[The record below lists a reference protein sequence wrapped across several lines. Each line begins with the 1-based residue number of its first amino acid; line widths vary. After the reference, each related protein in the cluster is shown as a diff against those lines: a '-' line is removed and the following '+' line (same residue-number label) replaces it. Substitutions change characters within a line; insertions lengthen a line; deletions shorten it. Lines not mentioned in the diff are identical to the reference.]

1 MKTIRKIVLTGGP
14 AGGKTTLT
22 SRLVKELSSIGYRVF
37 IVPEAATELISQFGI
52 KPFGNC
58 LTMFEFQY
66 FVVSSQL
73 HKEKLAREAAEL
85 VPEDKILI
93 ICDRGVL
100 DDKAYV
106 SQKEFNQVIARF
118 NVTEKELLESYDA
131 VIHLVSTL
139 VPGCGFTDFEKEFE
153 QVVAP
158 SIRLMELCSKH
169 HVKLVYFSSGGT
181 VYGERSTFDPFTE
194 EDTLAPISHYGWS
207 KQMMEESIRYMHRTQ
222 GLRYL
227 ILRPS
232 NAYGPGQNLHGRQGL
247 IAVALGKALHKKAVS
262 VWGDGIAVRDYI
274 YIDDLVYATLSLLGK
289 EAAFDKTFNVGSGI
303 GYSVNDILRILKEVS
318 GLEVSVNYLP
328 ARQEDVSHVVLAIDK
343 IQQIIDFHPLGIQEG
358 IQRFASF
365 VMDGNA

>member
-1 MKTIRKIVLTGGP
+1 MRVLLLGG
-14 AGGKTTLT
+14 AGFIGSHLAKA
-22 SRLVKELSSIGYRVF
+22 LSLRG
-37 IVPEAATELISQFGI
+37 EH
-52 KPFGNC
+52 
-58 LTMFEFQY
+58 
-66 FVVSSQL
+66 VVSVLEPVS
-73 HKEKLAREAAEL
+73 AP
-85 VPEDKILI
+85 V
-93 ICDRGVL
+93 DRIQHLPVHLYRGSL
-100 DDKAYV
+100 SD
-106 SQKEFNQVIARF
+106 
-118 NVTEKELLESYDA
+118 TELLESILVQEDIQA

-139 VPGCGFTDFEKEFE
+139 VPGCGFADFEKEFE

-181 VYGERSTFDPFTE
+181 VYGERSTFAPFTE

-247 IAVALGKALHKKAVS
+247 IAVALGKALRKEAVS

-274 YIDDLVYATLSLLGK
+274 YIDDLVQATLSLLGK
-289 EAAFDKTFNVGSGI
+289 EDAFNKTFNVGSGV
-303 GYSVNDILRILKEVS
+303 GYSVNDILRILKEES

-328 ARQEDVSHVVLAIDK
+328 ARQEDVSHVVLAIDR
-343 IQQIIDFHPLGIQEG
+343 IQEMIDFHPLGIQEG
-358 IQRFASF
+358 IRRFASF

>member
-1 MKTIRKIVLTGGP
+1 MRVLLLGG
-14 AGGKTTLT
+14 AGFIGSHLATA
-22 SRLVKELSSIGYRVF
+22 LSLRG
-37 IVPEAATELISQFGI
+37 EH
-52 KPFGNC
+52 
-58 LTMFEFQY
+58 
-66 FVVSSQL
+66 VVSVLEPVS
-73 HKEKLAREAAEL
+73 AP
-85 VPEDKILI
+85 V
-93 ICDRGVL
+93 DRIQHLPVHLYRGSL
-100 DDKAYV
+100 SD
-106 SQKEFNQVIARF
+106 
-118 NVTEKELLESYDA
+118 TELLETILVQDNIQA

-139 VPGCGFTDFEKEFE
+139 VPGCGFADFEKEFE

-181 VYGERSTFDPFTE
+181 VYGERSTFEPFTE
-194 EDTLAPISHYGWS
+194 KDTLAPISHYGWS

-247 IAVALGKALHKKAVS
+247 IAVALGKALRKEAVS

-274 YIDDLVYATLSLLGK
+274 YIDDLVQATLSLLGK
-289 EAAFDKTFNVGSGI
+289 EDAFDKTFNVGSGV

-318 GLEVSVNYLP
+318 GLEVSVHYLP

-343 IQQIIDFHPLGIQEG
+343 IREMIDFQPLGIQEG

>member
-1 MKTIRKIVLTGGP
+1 MRVLLLGGAGFIGSHLASALSLRGEHAVSVLEPVSAPVESIRHLPIHLYRGSLSDTG
-14 AGGKTTLT
+14 
-22 SRLVKELSSIGYRVF
+22 
-37 IVPEAATELISQFGI
+37 
-52 KPFGNC
+52 
-58 LTMFEFQY
+58 
-66 FVVSSQL
+66 
-73 HKEKLAREAAEL
+73 
-85 VPEDKILI
+85 
-93 ICDRGVL
+93 
-100 DDKAYV
+100 
-106 SQKEFNQVIARF
+106 
-118 NVTEKELLESYDA
+118 LLESILVQEDIQA

-139 VPGCGFTDFEKEFE
+139 VPGCGFADFEKEFE

-158 SIRLMELCSKH
+158 SIRLMEICSKRH
-169 HVKLVYFSSGGT
+169 IKLVYFSSGGT
-181 VYGERSTFDPFTE
+181 VYGERSTLAPFTE

-222 GLRYL
+222 GLSYL

-274 YIDDLVYATLSLLGK
+274 YIDDLIYATLSLLGK
-289 EAAFDKTFNVGSGI
+289 EAAFDKTFNVGSGV
-303 GYSVNDILRILKEVS
+303 GFSVNDILRILKEES
-318 GLEVSVNYLP
+318 GMEVSVNYLP

-358 IQRFASF
+358 IRRFASF

>member
-1 MKTIRKIVLTGGP
+1 MRVLLLGG
-14 AGGKTTLT
+14 AGFIGSHLATA
-22 SRLVKELSSIGYRVF
+22 LSLRG
-37 IVPEAATELISQFGI
+37 EH
-52 KPFGNC
+52 
-58 LTMFEFQY
+58 
-66 FVVSSQL
+66 VVSVLEPVS
-73 HKEKLAREAAEL
+73 AP
-85 VPEDKILI
+85 V
-93 ICDRGVL
+93 DRIQHLPVHLYRGSL
-100 DDKAYV
+100 SD
-106 SQKEFNQVIARF
+106 
-118 NVTEKELLESYDA
+118 TELLETILVQENIQA

-139 VPGCGFTDFEKEFE
+139 VPGCGFADFEKEFE

-181 VYGERSTFDPFTE
+181 VYGERSTFEPFTE

-222 GLRYL
+222 GLQYL

-247 IAVALGKALHKKAVS
+247 IAVALGKALRKEAVS

-274 YIDDLVYATLSLLGK
+274 YIDDLVQATLSLLGK
-289 EAAFDKTFNVGSGI
+289 EEAFDKTFNVGSGV

-343 IQQIIDFHPLGIQEG
+343 IREMIDFQPLGIQEG

>member
-1 MKTIRKIVLTGGP
+1 MRVLLLGG
-14 AGGKTTLT
+14 AGF
-22 SRLVKELSSIGYRVF
+22 IGSHL
-37 IVPEAATELISQFGI
+37 ATAISLRG
-52 KPFGNC
+52 
-58 LTMFEFQY
+58 EH
-66 FVVSSQL
+66 VVSVLEPVS
-73 HKEKLAREAAEL
+73 AP
-85 VPEDKILI
+85 V
-93 ICDRGVL
+93 DRIQHLPVHLYRGSL
-100 DDKAYV
+100 SD
-106 SQKEFNQVIARF
+106 
-118 NVTEKELLESYDA
+118 TELLESILVQDNIQA

-139 VPGCGFTDFEKEFE
+139 VPGCGFADFEKEFE

-181 VYGERSTFDPFTE
+181 VYGERSTMAPFTE
-194 EDTLAPISHYGWS
+194 EDALAPISHYGWS

-247 IAVALGKALHKKAVS
+247 IAVALGKALRKEAVS

-274 YIDDLVYATLSLLGK
+274 YIDDLVQATLSLLGK
-289 EAAFDKTFNVGSGI
+289 EDAFDKTFNVGSGV

-328 ARQEDVSHVVLAIDK
+328 ARQEDVSHVVLAIDR
-343 IQQIIDFHPLGIQEG
+343 IQEMIDFQPLGIQEG

>member
-1 MKTIRKIVLTGGP
+1 MRVLLLGG
-14 AGGKTTLT
+14 AGFIGSHLAKA
-22 SRLVKELSSIGYRVF
+22 LSLR
-37 IVPEAATELISQFGI
+37 EEH
-52 KPFGNC
+52 
-58 LTMFEFQY
+58 
-66 FVVSSQL
+66 VVSVLEPVS
-73 HKEKLAREAAEL
+73 AP
-85 VPEDKILI
+85 V
-93 ICDRGVL
+93 DRIQHLPVHLYRGSL
-100 DDKAYV
+100 SD
-106 SQKEFNQVIARF
+106 
-118 NVTEKELLESYDA
+118 TELLETILVQESIQA

-139 VPGCGFTDFEKEFE
+139 VPGCGFADFEKEFE

-181 VYGERSTFDPFTE
+181 VYGERSTFEPFTE
-194 EDTLAPISHYGWS
+194 KDTLAPISHYGWS

-247 IAVALGKALHKKAVS
+247 IAVALGKALRKEAVS

-274 YIDDLVYATLSLLGK
+274 YIDDLVQATLSLLGK
-289 EAAFDKTFNVGSGI
+289 EAAFDKTFNVGSGV

-318 GLEVSVNYLP
+318 GLEVSINYLP
-328 ARQEDVSHVVLAIDK
+328 ARQEDVSHVVLAIDR
-343 IQQIIDFHPLGIQEG
+343 IREMIDFQPIGIQEG
-358 IQRFASF
+358 IRRFASF

>member
-1 MKTIRKIVLTGGP
+1 MRVLLLGG
-14 AGGKTTLT
+14 AGFIGSHLATALSLRGEHAVSVLEPT
-22 SRLVKELSSIGYRVF
+22 SASIDRIQHLPIHLYRGSLSD
-37 IVPEAATELISQFGI
+37 T
-52 KPFGNC
+52 
-58 LTMFEFQY
+58 
-66 FVVSSQL
+66 
-73 HKEKLAREAAEL
+73 
-85 VPEDKILI
+85 
-93 ICDRGVL
+93 
-100 DDKAYV
+100 
-106 SQKEFNQVIARF
+106 
-118 NVTEKELLESYDA
+118 ELLESILVQEDIQA

-181 VYGERSTFDPFTE
+181 VYGERATLAQFTE
-194 EDTLAPISHYGWS
+194 KDALTPISHYGWS

-247 IAVALGKALHKKAVS
+247 IAVALGKALRKEAVS

-274 YIDDLVYATLSLLGK
+274 YIDDLVQATLSLLGK
-289 EAAFDKTFNVGSGI
+289 EAAFDNTFNVGSGV

-318 GLEVSVNYLP
+318 GLEVSINYLP
-328 ARQEDVSHVVLAIDK
+328 ARQEDVSHVVLAIDR
-343 IQQIIDFHPLGIQEG
+343 IREMIDFQPIGIQEG
-358 IQRFASF
+358 IRRFASF

>member
-1 MKTIRKIVLTGGP
+1 MRVLLLGG
-14 AGGKTTLT
+14 AGFIGSHLATA
-22 SRLVKELSSIGYRVF
+22 LSLRG
-37 IVPEAATELISQFGI
+37 EH
-52 KPFGNC
+52 
-58 LTMFEFQY
+58 
-66 FVVSSQL
+66 VVSVLEPVS
-73 HKEKLAREAAEL
+73 AP
-85 VPEDKILI
+85 V
-93 ICDRGVL
+93 DRIQHLPVHLYRGSL
-100 DDKAYV
+100 SD
-106 SQKEFNQVIARF
+106 
-118 NVTEKELLESYDA
+118 TELLETILVQENIQA

-139 VPGCGFTDFEKEFE
+139 VPGCGFADFEKEFE

-181 VYGERSTFDPFTE
+181 VYGERSTFEPFTE
-194 EDTLAPISHYGWS
+194 KDTLAPISHYGWS

-247 IAVALGKALHKKAVS
+247 IAVALGKALRKEAVS

-274 YIDDLVYATLSLLGK
+274 YIDDLVQATLSLLGK
-289 EAAFDKTFNVGSGI
+289 EDAFDKTFNVGSGV

-318 GLEVSVNYLP
+318 GLKVSVHYLP
-328 ARQEDVSHVVLAIDK
+328 ARQEDVSHVVLAIDR
-343 IQQIIDFHPLGIQEG
+343 IQDMIDFQPLGIQEG

>member
-1 MKTIRKIVLTGGP
+1 MRVLLLGG
-14 AGGKTTLT
+14 AGFIGSHLATALSLRGEHAVSVLEPT
-22 SRLVKELSSIGYRVF
+22 SASIDRIQHLPIHLYRGSLSD
-37 IVPEAATELISQFGI
+37 T
-52 KPFGNC
+52 
-58 LTMFEFQY
+58 
-66 FVVSSQL
+66 
-73 HKEKLAREAAEL
+73 
-85 VPEDKILI
+85 
-93 ICDRGVL
+93 
-100 DDKAYV
+100 
-106 SQKEFNQVIARF
+106 
-118 NVTEKELLESYDA
+118 ELLESILVQEDIQA

-181 VYGERSTFDPFTE
+181 VYGERATLAHFTE
-194 EDTLAPISHYGWS
+194 KDALTPISHYGWS

-247 IAVALGKALHKKAVS
+247 IAVALGKALRKEAVS

-274 YIDDLVYATLSLLGK
+274 YIDDLVQATLSLLGK
-289 EAAFDKTFNVGSGI
+289 EAVFDKTFNVGSGV

-318 GLEVSVNYLP
+318 GLEVSINYLP
-328 ARQEDVSHVVLAIDK
+328 ARQEDVSHVVLAIDR
-343 IQQIIDFHPLGIQEG
+343 IREMIDFQPIGIQEG
-358 IQRFASF
+358 IRRFASF

>member
-1 MKTIRKIVLTGGP
+1 MRVLLLGG
-14 AGGKTTLT
+14 AGFIGSHLAKA
-22 SRLVKELSSIGYRVF
+22 LSLRG
-37 IVPEAATELISQFGI
+37 EH
-52 KPFGNC
+52 
-58 LTMFEFQY
+58 
-66 FVVSSQL
+66 VVSVLEPVS
-73 HKEKLAREAAEL
+73 AP
-85 VPEDKILI
+85 V
-93 ICDRGVL
+93 DRIQHLPVHLYRGSL
-100 DDKAYV
+100 SD
-106 SQKEFNQVIARF
+106 
-118 NVTEKELLESYDA
+118 TELLESILVQEDIQA

-139 VPGCGFTDFEKEFE
+139 VPGCGFADFEKEFE

-181 VYGERSTFDPFTE
+181 VYGERSTFEPFTE

-247 IAVALGKALHKKAVS
+247 IAVALGKALHKRAVS

-274 YIDDLVYATLSLLGK
+274 YIDDLVQATLTLLGK
-289 EAAFDKTFNVGSGI
+289 EDAFNKTFNVGSGI
-303 GYSVNDILRILKEVS
+303 GYSVNDILRILKEES

-328 ARQEDVSHVVLAIDK
+328 ARQEDVSHVVLAIDR
-343 IQQIIDFHPLGIQEG
+343 IQEMIDFHPLGIQEG
-358 IQRFASF
+358 IRRFASF

>member
-1 MKTIRKIVLTGGP
+1 MRVLLLGGAGFIGSHLASALSLRGEHAVSVLEPASASVESIRHLPIHLHRG
-14 AGGKTTLT
+14 
-22 SRLVKELSSIGYRVF
+22 SLSD
-37 IVPEAATELISQFGI
+37 T
-52 KPFGNC
+52 
-58 LTMFEFQY
+58 
-66 FVVSSQL
+66 
-73 HKEKLAREAAEL
+73 
-85 VPEDKILI
+85 
-93 ICDRGVL
+93 
-100 DDKAYV
+100 
-106 SQKEFNQVIARF
+106 
-118 NVTEKELLESYDA
+118 ELLESILVQEDIQA

-139 VPGCGFTDFEKEFE
+139 VPGCGCTDFEKEFE
-153 QVVAP
+153 HVVAP

-169 HVKLVYFSSGGT
+169 HVKLGYFSSGGT
-181 VYGERSTFDPFTE
+181 VSGERSTFDPFTE

-262 VWGDGIAVRDYI
+262 VWGDCIAVRYYI

-303 GYSVNDILRILKEVS
+303 GYSVNDILRILKEES
-318 GLEVSVNYLP
+318 GMEVSVNYLP

-358 IQRFASF
+358 IRRFASF

>member
-1 MKTIRKIVLTGGP
+1 MRVLLLGG
-14 AGGKTTLT
+14 AGFIGSHLATA
-22 SRLVKELSSIGYRVF
+22 LSLRG
-37 IVPEAATELISQFGI
+37 EH
-52 KPFGNC
+52 
-58 LTMFEFQY
+58 
-66 FVVSSQL
+66 VVSVLETAS
-73 HKEKLAREAAEL
+73 AP
-85 VPEDKILI
+85 V
-93 ICDRGVL
+93 DRIQHLPVHLYRGSL
-100 DDKAYV
+100 SD
-106 SQKEFNQVIARF
+106 
-118 NVTEKELLESYDA
+118 TELLETILVQEDIQA

-139 VPGCGFTDFEKEFE
+139 VPGCGFADFEKEFE

-181 VYGERSTFDPFTE
+181 VYGERSTFEPFTE
-194 EDTLAPISHYGWS
+194 KDTLAPISHYGWS

-247 IAVALGKALHKKAVS
+247 IAVALGKALRKEAVS

-274 YIDDLVYATLSLLGK
+274 YIDDLVQATLSLLGK
-289 EAAFDKTFNVGSGI
+289 EAAFDKTFNVGSGV

-318 GLEVSVNYLP
+318 GLEVSINYLP
-328 ARQEDVSHVVLAIDK
+328 ARQEDVSHVVLAIDR
-343 IQQIIDFHPLGIQEG
+343 IREMIDFQPIGIQEG
-358 IQRFASF
+358 IRRFASF

>member
-1 MKTIRKIVLTGGP
+1 MRVLLLGG
-14 AGGKTTLT
+14 AGFIGSHLATALSLRGEHAVSVLEPT
-22 SRLVKELSSIGYRVF
+22 SASIDRIQHLPIHLYRGSLSD
-37 IVPEAATELISQFGI
+37 T
-52 KPFGNC
+52 
-58 LTMFEFQY
+58 
-66 FVVSSQL
+66 
-73 HKEKLAREAAEL
+73 
-85 VPEDKILI
+85 
-93 ICDRGVL
+93 
-100 DDKAYV
+100 
-106 SQKEFNQVIARF
+106 
-118 NVTEKELLESYDA
+118 ELLESILVQEDIQA
-131 VIHLVSTL
+131 VILLVSTL

-181 VYGERSTFDPFTE
+181 VYGERATLAHFTE
-194 EDTLAPISHYGWS
+194 KDALTPISHYGWS

-247 IAVALGKALHKKAVS
+247 IAVALGKALRKEAVS

-274 YIDDLVYATLSLLGK
+274 YIDDLVQATLSLLGK
-289 EAAFDKTFNVGSGI
+289 EAAFDKTFNVGSGV

-318 GLEVSVNYLP
+318 GLEVSINYLP
-328 ARQEDVSHVVLAIDK
+328 ARQEDVSHVVLAIDR
-343 IQQIIDFHPLGIQEG
+343 IREMIDFQPIGIQEG
-358 IQRFASF
+358 IRRFASF

>member
-1 MKTIRKIVLTGGP
+1 MRVLLLGG
-14 AGGKTTLT
+14 AGFIGSHLATALSLRGEHAVSVLEPT
-22 SRLVKELSSIGYRVF
+22 SASIDRIQHLPIHLYRGSLSD
-37 IVPEAATELISQFGI
+37 T
-52 KPFGNC
+52 
-58 LTMFEFQY
+58 
-66 FVVSSQL
+66 
-73 HKEKLAREAAEL
+73 
-85 VPEDKILI
+85 
-93 ICDRGVL
+93 
-100 DDKAYV
+100 
-106 SQKEFNQVIARF
+106 
-118 NVTEKELLESYDA
+118 ELLESILVQEDIQA

-181 VYGERSTFDPFTE
+181 VYGERSTFEPFTE
-194 EDTLAPISHYGWS
+194 KDTLAPISHYGWS

-247 IAVALGKALHKKAVS
+247 IAVALGKALRKEAVS

-274 YIDDLVYATLSLLGK
+274 YIDDLVQATLSLLGK
-289 EAAFDKTFNVGSGI
+289 EAAFDKTFNVGSGV

-318 GLEVSVNYLP
+318 GLEVSINYLP
-328 ARQEDVSHVVLAIDK
+328 ARQEDVSHVVLAIDR
-343 IQQIIDFHPLGIQEG
+343 IREMIDFQPIGIQEG
-358 IQRFASF
+358 IRRFASF

>member
-1 MKTIRKIVLTGGP
+1 MRVLLLGGAGFIGSHLATALSLRGEHAVSVLEP
-14 AGGKTTLT
+14 ASAPVDRIQHLPVHLYRG
-22 SRLVKELSSIGYRVF
+22 SLSD
-37 IVPEAATELISQFGI
+37 T
-52 KPFGNC
+52 
-58 LTMFEFQY
+58 
-66 FVVSSQL
+66 
-73 HKEKLAREAAEL
+73 
-85 VPEDKILI
+85 
-93 ICDRGVL
+93 
-100 DDKAYV
+100 
-106 SQKEFNQVIARF
+106 
-118 NVTEKELLESYDA
+118 ELLESILVQEDIQA

-158 SIRLMELCSKH
+158 SIRMMEICSKH

-181 VYGERSTFDPFTE
+181 VYGERSTLAPFTE
-194 EDTLAPISHYGWS
+194 EDALAPISHYGWS

-247 IAVALGKALHKKAVS
+247 IAVALGKALRKEAVS

-274 YIDDLVYATLSLLGK
+274 YIDDLVQATLSLLGK
-289 EAAFDKTFNVGSGI
+289 EDAFDKTFNVGSGV

-318 GLEVSVNYLP
+318 GLAVSVNYLP
-328 ARQEDVSHVVLAIDK
+328 ARQEDVSHVVLAIDR
-343 IQQIIDFHPLGIQEG
+343 IQEMIDFQPLGIQEG
-358 IQRFASF
+358 IRRFASF

>member
-1 MKTIRKIVLTGGP
+1 MRVLLLGG
-14 AGGKTTLT
+14 AGFIGSHLATA
-22 SRLVKELSSIGYRVF
+22 LSLRG
-37 IVPEAATELISQFGI
+37 EH
-52 KPFGNC
+52 
-58 LTMFEFQY
+58 
-66 FVVSSQL
+66 VVSVLEPVS
-73 HKEKLAREAAEL
+73 AP
-85 VPEDKILI
+85 V
-93 ICDRGVL
+93 DRIQHLPVHLYRGSL
-100 DDKAYV
+100 SD
-106 SQKEFNQVIARF
+106 
-118 NVTEKELLESYDA
+118 TELLESILVQEDIQA

-139 VPGCGFTDFEKEFE
+139 VPGCGFADFEKEFE

-181 VYGERSTFDPFTE
+181 VYGERSTFEPFTE

-247 IAVALGKALHKKAVS
+247 IAVALGKALRKEAVS

-274 YIDDLVYATLSLLGK
+274 YIDDLVQATLSLLGK
-289 EAAFDKTFNVGSGI
+289 EDAFDKTFNVGSGI
-303 GYSVNDILRILKEVS
+303 GYSVNDILRILKEES

-328 ARQEDVSHVVLAIDK
+328 ARQEDVSHVVLAIDR
-343 IQQIIDFHPLGIQEG
+343 IQEMIDFHPLGIQEG
-358 IQRFASF
+358 IRRFASF

>member
-1 MKTIRKIVLTGGP
+1 MRVLLLGG
-14 AGGKTTLT
+14 AGFIGSHLAKA
-22 SRLVKELSSIGYRVF
+22 LSLRG
-37 IVPEAATELISQFGI
+37 EH
-52 KPFGNC
+52 
-58 LTMFEFQY
+58 
-66 FVVSSQL
+66 VVSVLETVS
-73 HKEKLAREAAEL
+73 AP
-85 VPEDKILI
+85 V
-93 ICDRGVL
+93 DRIQHLPVHLYRGSL
-100 DDKAYV
+100 SD
-106 SQKEFNQVIARF
+106 
-118 NVTEKELLESYDA
+118 TELLETILVQEDIQA

-139 VPGCGFTDFEKEFE
+139 VPGCGFADFEKEFE

-181 VYGERSTFDPFTE
+181 VYGERSTFEPFTE
-194 EDTLAPISHYGWS
+194 KDTLAPISHYGWS

-247 IAVALGKALHKKAVS
+247 IAVALGKALRKEAVS

-274 YIDDLVYATLSLLGK
+274 YIDDLVQATLSLLGK
-289 EAAFDKTFNVGSGI
+289 EAAFDKTFNVGSGV

-318 GLEVSVNYLP
+318 GLKVPVNYLP
-328 ARQEDVSHVVLAIDK
+328 ARQEDVSHVVLAIDR
-343 IQQIIDFHPLGIQEG
+343 IREMIDFQPIGIQEG
-358 IQRFASF
+358 IRRFASF

>member
-1 MKTIRKIVLTGGP
+1 MRVLLLGG
-14 AGGKTTLT
+14 AGFIGSHLATALSLRGEHAVSVLEPT
-22 SRLVKELSSIGYRVF
+22 SASIDRIQHLPIHLYRGSLSD
-37 IVPEAATELISQFGI
+37 T
-52 KPFGNC
+52 
-58 LTMFEFQY
+58 
-66 FVVSSQL
+66 
-73 HKEKLAREAAEL
+73 
-85 VPEDKILI
+85 
-93 ICDRGVL
+93 
-100 DDKAYV
+100 
-106 SQKEFNQVIARF
+106 
-118 NVTEKELLESYDA
+118 ELLESILVQEDIQA

-139 VPGCGFTDFEKEFE
+139 VPGCGFADFEKEFE

-181 VYGERSTFDPFTE
+181 VYGERSTFEPFTE
-194 EDTLAPISHYGWS
+194 KDTLAPISHYGWS

-247 IAVALGKALHKKAVS
+247 IAVALGKALRKEAVS

-274 YIDDLVYATLSLLGK
+274 YIDDLVQATLSLLGK
-289 EAAFDKTFNVGSGI
+289 EAAFDKTFNVGSGV

-318 GLEVSVNYLP
+318 GLEVSINYLP
-328 ARQEDVSHVVLAIDK
+328 ARQEDVSHVVLAIDR
-343 IQQIIDFHPLGIQEG
+343 IREMIDFQPIGIQEG
-358 IQRFASF
+358 IRRFASF

>member
-1 MKTIRKIVLTGGP
+1 MRVLLLGG
-14 AGGKTTLT
+14 AGFIGSHLAKA
-22 SRLVKELSSIGYRVF
+22 LSLRG
-37 IVPEAATELISQFGI
+37 EH
-52 KPFGNC
+52 
-58 LTMFEFQY
+58 
-66 FVVSSQL
+66 VVSVLEPVS
-73 HKEKLAREAAEL
+73 AP
-85 VPEDKILI
+85 V
-93 ICDRGVL
+93 DRIQHLPVHLYRGSL
-100 DDKAYV
+100 SD
-106 SQKEFNQVIARF
+106 
-118 NVTEKELLESYDA
+118 TELLESILVQEDIQA

-139 VPGCGFTDFEKEFE
+139 VPGCGFADFEKEFE

-181 VYGERSTFDPFTE
+181 VYGERSTFEPFTE
-194 EDTLAPISHYGWS
+194 EDALAPISHYGWS

-247 IAVALGKALHKKAVS
+247 IAVALGKALRKEAVS

-274 YIDDLVYATLSLLGK
+274 YIDDLVQATLTLLGK
-289 EAAFDKTFNVGSGI
+289 EDAFNKTFNVGSGI
-303 GYSVNDILRILKEVS
+303 GYSVNDILRILKEES

-328 ARQEDVSHVVLAIDK
+328 ARQEDVSHVVLAIDR
-343 IQQIIDFHPLGIQEG
+343 IQEMIDFHPLGIQEG
-358 IQRFASF
+358 IRRFASF

>member
-1 MKTIRKIVLTGGP
+1 MRVLLLGG
-14 AGGKTTLT
+14 AGFIGSHLATA
-22 SRLVKELSSIGYRVF
+22 LSLRG
-37 IVPEAATELISQFGI
+37 EH
-52 KPFGNC
+52 
-58 LTMFEFQY
+58 
-66 FVVSSQL
+66 VVSVLEPVS
-73 HKEKLAREAAEL
+73 AP
-85 VPEDKILI
+85 V
-93 ICDRGVL
+93 DRIQHLPVHLYRGSL
-100 DDKAYV
+100 SD
-106 SQKEFNQVIARF
+106 
-118 NVTEKELLESYDA
+118 TELLESILVQEDIQA

-139 VPGCGFTDFEKEFE
+139 VPGCGFADFEKEFE

-181 VYGERSTFDPFTE
+181 VYGERSTFEPFTE

-247 IAVALGKALHKKAVS
+247 IAVALGKALRKEAVS
-262 VWGDGIAVRDYI
+262 VWGDGIVVRDYI
-274 YIDDLVYATLSLLGK
+274 YIDDLVQATLSLLGK
-289 EAAFDKTFNVGSGI
+289 EDAFNKTFNVGSGV

-318 GLEVSVNYLP
+318 GLELSVNYLP

-343 IQQIIDFHPLGIQEG
+343 IQEMINFQPLGIQEG

>member
-1 MKTIRKIVLTGGP
+1 MRVLLLGG
-14 AGGKTTLT
+14 AGFIGSHLAKA
-22 SRLVKELSSIGYRVF
+22 LSLR
-37 IVPEAATELISQFGI
+37 EEH
-52 KPFGNC
+52 
-58 LTMFEFQY
+58 
-66 FVVSSQL
+66 VVSVLEPVS
-73 HKEKLAREAAEL
+73 AP
-85 VPEDKILI
+85 V
-93 ICDRGVL
+93 DRIQHLPVHLYRGSL
-100 DDKAYV
+100 SD
-106 SQKEFNQVIARF
+106 
-118 NVTEKELLESYDA
+118 TELLETILVQESIQA

-139 VPGCGFTDFEKEFE
+139 VPGCGFADFEKEFE

-181 VYGERSTFDPFTE
+181 VYGERSTFEPFTE
-194 EDTLAPISHYGWS
+194 KDTLAPISHYGWS

-247 IAVALGKALHKKAVS
+247 IAVALGKALRKEAVS

-274 YIDDLVYATLSLLGK
+274 YIDDLVQATLSLLGK
-289 EAAFDKTFNVGSGI
+289 EDAFDKTFNVGSGV
-303 GYSVNDILRILKEVS
+303 GYSVNDILRILKEIS
-318 GLEVSVNYLP
+318 GLEVSVHYLP

-343 IQQIIDFHPLGIQEG
+343 IRKMIDFQPLGIQEG

>member
-1 MKTIRKIVLTGGP
+1 MRVLLLGG
-14 AGGKTTLT
+14 AGFIGSHLAKA
-22 SRLVKELSSIGYRVF
+22 LSLRG
-37 IVPEAATELISQFGI
+37 EH
-52 KPFGNC
+52 
-58 LTMFEFQY
+58 
-66 FVVSSQL
+66 VVSVLEPVS
-73 HKEKLAREAAEL
+73 AP
-85 VPEDKILI
+85 V
-93 ICDRGVL
+93 DRIQHLPVHLYRGSL
-100 DDKAYV
+100 SD
-106 SQKEFNQVIARF
+106 
-118 NVTEKELLESYDA
+118 TELLESILVQEDIQA

-139 VPGCGFTDFEKEFE
+139 VPGCGFADFEKEFE

-181 VYGERSTFDPFTE
+181 VYGERSTFEPFTE

-247 IAVALGKALHKKAVS
+247 IAVALGKALRKEAVS

-274 YIDDLVYATLSLLGK
+274 YIDDLVQATLSLLGK
-289 EAAFDKTFNVGSGI
+289 EDAFNKTFNVGSGV

-318 GLEVSVNYLP
+318 GLELSVNYLP
-328 ARQEDVSHVVLAIDK
+328 ARQEDVSHVVLAIDR
-343 IQQIIDFHPLGIQEG
+343 IQEMIDFHPLGIQEG
-358 IQRFASF
+358 IRRFASF

>member
-1 MKTIRKIVLTGGP
+1 MRVLLLGG
-14 AGGKTTLT
+14 AGFIGSHLATALSLRGEHAVSVLEPT
-22 SRLVKELSSIGYRVF
+22 SASIDRIQHLPIHLYRGSLSD
-37 IVPEAATELISQFGI
+37 T
-52 KPFGNC
+52 
-58 LTMFEFQY
+58 
-66 FVVSSQL
+66 
-73 HKEKLAREAAEL
+73 
-85 VPEDKILI
+85 
-93 ICDRGVL
+93 
-100 DDKAYV
+100 
-106 SQKEFNQVIARF
+106 
-118 NVTEKELLESYDA
+118 ELLESILVQEDIQA

-181 VYGERSTFDPFTE
+181 VYGERATLAHFTE
-194 EDTLAPISHYGWS
+194 KDALTPISHYGWS

-247 IAVALGKALHKKAVS
+247 IAVALGKALRKEAVS

-274 YIDDLVYATLSLLGK
+274 YIDDLVQATLSLLGK
-289 EAAFDKTFNVGSGI
+289 EAAFDKTFNVGSGV

-318 GLEVSVNYLP
+318 GLEVSINYLP
-328 ARQEDVSHVVLAIDK
+328 ARQEDVSHVVLAIDR
-343 IQQIIDFHPLGIQEG
+343 IREMIDFQPIGIQEG
-358 IQRFASF
+358 IRRFASF

>member
-1 MKTIRKIVLTGGP
+1 MRVLLLGG
-14 AGGKTTLT
+14 AGFIGSHLATALSLRGEHAVSVLEPT
-22 SRLVKELSSIGYRVF
+22 SASIDRIQHLPIHLYRGSLSD
-37 IVPEAATELISQFGI
+37 T
-52 KPFGNC
+52 
-58 LTMFEFQY
+58 
-66 FVVSSQL
+66 
-73 HKEKLAREAAEL
+73 
-85 VPEDKILI
+85 
-93 ICDRGVL
+93 
-100 DDKAYV
+100 
-106 SQKEFNQVIARF
+106 
-118 NVTEKELLESYDA
+118 ELLESILVQEDIQA

-139 VPGCGFTDFEKEFE
+139 VPGCGFTDFENEFE

-181 VYGERSTFDPFTE
+181 VYGERSTFEPFTE
-194 EDTLAPISHYGWS
+194 KDTLAPISHYGWS

-247 IAVALGKALHKKAVS
+247 IAVALGKALRKEAVS

-274 YIDDLVYATLSLLGK
+274 YIDDLVQATLSLLGK
-289 EAAFDKTFNVGSGI
+289 EDAFDKTFNVGSGV

-318 GLEVSVNYLP
+318 GLEVSVHYLP
-328 ARQEDVSHVVLAIDK
+328 ARQEDVFHVVLAIDR
-343 IQQIIDFHPLGIQEG
+343 ILEIIDFQPIGIQEG
-358 IQRFASF
+358 IRRFASF

>member
-1 MKTIRKIVLTGGP
+1 MRVLLLGG
-14 AGGKTTLT
+14 AGFIGSHLATALSLRGEHAVSVLEPT
-22 SRLVKELSSIGYRVF
+22 SASIDRIQHLPIHLYRGSLSD
-37 IVPEAATELISQFGI
+37 T
-52 KPFGNC
+52 
-58 LTMFEFQY
+58 
-66 FVVSSQL
+66 
-73 HKEKLAREAAEL
+73 
-85 VPEDKILI
+85 
-93 ICDRGVL
+93 
-100 DDKAYV
+100 
-106 SQKEFNQVIARF
+106 
-118 NVTEKELLESYDA
+118 ELLESILVQEDIQA

-181 VYGERSTFDPFTE
+181 VYGERSTMAPFTE
-194 EDTLAPISHYGWS
+194 EDALAPISHYGWS

-247 IAVALGKALHKKAVS
+247 IAVALGKALRKEAVS

-274 YIDDLVYATLSLLGK
+274 YIDDLVQATLSLLGK
-289 EAAFDKTFNVGSGI
+289 EDAFDKTFNVGSGV

-328 ARQEDVSHVVLAIDK
+328 ARQEDVSHVVLAIER
-343 IQQIIDFHPLGIQEG
+343 IQDMIDFQPLGIQEG

>member
-1 MKTIRKIVLTGGP
+1 MRVLLLGG
-14 AGGKTTLT
+14 AGFIGSHLATA
-22 SRLVKELSSIGYRVF
+22 LSLRG
-37 IVPEAATELISQFGI
+37 EH
-52 KPFGNC
+52 
-58 LTMFEFQY
+58 
-66 FVVSSQL
+66 VVSVLEPVS
-73 HKEKLAREAAEL
+73 AP
-85 VPEDKILI
+85 V
-93 ICDRGVL
+93 DRIQHLPVHLYRGSL
-100 DDKAYV
+100 SD
-106 SQKEFNQVIARF
+106 
-118 NVTEKELLESYDA
+118 TELLESILVQEDIQA

-139 VPGCGFTDFEKEFE
+139 VPGCGFADFEKEFE

-181 VYGERSTFDPFTE
+181 VYGERSTFEPFTE
-194 EDTLAPISHYGWS
+194 EDALAPISHYGWS

-247 IAVALGKALHKKAVS
+247 IAVALGKALRKEAVS

-274 YIDDLVYATLSLLGK
+274 YIDDLVQATLSLLGK
-289 EAAFDKTFNVGSGI
+289 EDAFNKTFNVGSGV

-318 GLEVSVNYLP
+318 GLELSVNYLP
-328 ARQEDVSHVVLAIDK
+328 ARQEDVSHVVLAIDR
-343 IQQIIDFHPLGIQEG
+343 IQDMIDFQPLGIQEG

>member
-1 MKTIRKIVLTGGP
+1 MRVLLLGG
-14 AGGKTTLT
+14 AGFIGSHLAKA
-22 SRLVKELSSIGYRVF
+22 LSLRG
-37 IVPEAATELISQFGI
+37 EH
-52 KPFGNC
+52 
-58 LTMFEFQY
+58 
-66 FVVSSQL
+66 VVSVLEPVS
-73 HKEKLAREAAEL
+73 AP
-85 VPEDKILI
+85 V
-93 ICDRGVL
+93 DRIQHLPVHLYRGSL
-100 DDKAYV
+100 SD
-106 SQKEFNQVIARF
+106 
-118 NVTEKELLESYDA
+118 TELLESILVQEDIQA

-139 VPGCGFTDFEKEFE
+139 VPGCGFADFEKEFE

-158 SIRLMELCSKH
+158 SIRLMEICSKRH
-169 HVKLVYFSSGGT
+169 IKLVYFSSGGT
-181 VYGERSTFDPFTE
+181 VYGERSTLAPFTE

-247 IAVALGKALHKKAVS
+247 IAVALGKALRKEAVS

-274 YIDDLVYATLSLLGK
+274 YIDDLVQATLSLLGK
-289 EAAFDKTFNVGSGI
+289 EDAFNKTFNVGSGV

-328 ARQEDVSHVVLAIDK
+328 ARQEDVSHVVLAIDR
-343 IQQIIDFHPLGIQEG
+343 IQEMIDFHPLGIQEG
-358 IQRFASF
+358 IRRFASF

>member
-1 MKTIRKIVLTGGP
+1 MRVLLLGG
-14 AGGKTTLT
+14 AGFIGSHLATALSLRGEHAVSVLEPT
-22 SRLVKELSSIGYRVF
+22 SASIDRIQHLPIHLYRGSLSD
-37 IVPEAATELISQFGI
+37 T
-52 KPFGNC
+52 
-58 LTMFEFQY
+58 
-66 FVVSSQL
+66 
-73 HKEKLAREAAEL
+73 
-85 VPEDKILI
+85 
-93 ICDRGVL
+93 
-100 DDKAYV
+100 
-106 SQKEFNQVIARF
+106 
-118 NVTEKELLESYDA
+118 ELLESILVQEDIQA

-181 VYGERSTFDPFTE
+181 VYGERATLAHFTE
-194 EDTLAPISHYGWS
+194 KDALTPISHYGWS

-222 GLRYL
+222 GLQYL

-247 IAVALGKALHKKAVS
+247 IAVALGKALRKEAVS

-274 YIDDLVYATLSLLGK
+274 YIDDLVQATLSLLGK
-289 EAAFDKTFNVGSGI
+289 EAAFDKTFNVGSGV

-318 GLEVSVNYLP
+318 GLEVSINYLP
-328 ARQEDVSHVVLAIDK
+328 ARQEDVSHVVLAIDR
-343 IQQIIDFHPLGIQEG
+343 IREMIDFQPIGIQEG
-358 IQRFASF
+358 IRRFASF

>member
-1 MKTIRKIVLTGGP
+1 MRVLLLGG
-14 AGGKTTLT
+14 AGFIGSHLAKA
-22 SRLVKELSSIGYRVF
+22 LSLRG
-37 IVPEAATELISQFGI
+37 EH
-52 KPFGNC
+52 
-58 LTMFEFQY
+58 
-66 FVVSSQL
+66 VVSVLEPVS
-73 HKEKLAREAAEL
+73 AP
-85 VPEDKILI
+85 V
-93 ICDRGVL
+93 DRIQHLPVHLYRGSL
-100 DDKAYV
+100 SD
-106 SQKEFNQVIARF
+106 
-118 NVTEKELLESYDA
+118 TELLESILVQEDIHA

-139 VPGCGFTDFEKEFE
+139 VPGCGFADFEKEFE

-181 VYGERSTFDPFTE
+181 VYGERSTFEPFTE

-247 IAVALGKALHKKAVS
+247 IAVALGKALRKEAVS

-274 YIDDLVYATLSLLGK
+274 YIDDLVQATLSLLGK
-289 EAAFDKTFNVGSGI
+289 EDAFNKTFNVGSGV

-318 GLEVSVNYLP
+318 GLELSVNYLP

-343 IQQIIDFHPLGIQEG
+343 IQEMINFQPLGIQEG

>member
-1 MKTIRKIVLTGGP
+1 MRVLLLGG
-14 AGGKTTLT
+14 AGFIGSHLATALSLRGEHAVSVLEPT
-22 SRLVKELSSIGYRVF
+22 SASIDRIQHLPIHLYRGSLSD
-37 IVPEAATELISQFGI
+37 T
-52 KPFGNC
+52 
-58 LTMFEFQY
+58 
-66 FVVSSQL
+66 
-73 HKEKLAREAAEL
+73 
-85 VPEDKILI
+85 
-93 ICDRGVL
+93 
-100 DDKAYV
+100 
-106 SQKEFNQVIARF
+106 
-118 NVTEKELLESYDA
+118 ELLESILVQEDIQA

-139 VPGCGFTDFEKEFE
+139 VPGCGFADFEKEFE

-181 VYGERSTFDPFTE
+181 VYGERSTFEPFTE
-194 EDTLAPISHYGWS
+194 KDTLAPISHYGWS

-247 IAVALGKALHKKAVS
+247 IAVALGKALHKEAVS

-274 YIDDLVYATLSLLGK
+274 YIDDLVQATLSLLGK
-289 EAAFDKTFNVGSGI
+289 EAAFDKTFNVGSGV

-318 GLEVSVNYLP
+318 GLEVSINYLP

-343 IQQIIDFHPLGIQEG
+343 IREMIDFQPIGIQEG
-358 IQRFASF
+358 IRRFASF